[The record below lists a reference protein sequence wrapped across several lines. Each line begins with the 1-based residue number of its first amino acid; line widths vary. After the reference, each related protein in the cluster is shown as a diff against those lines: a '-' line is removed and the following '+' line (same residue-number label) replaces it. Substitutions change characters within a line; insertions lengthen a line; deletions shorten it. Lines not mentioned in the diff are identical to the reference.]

1 MPSGNAH
8 MYRQLNGRRL
18 LTGMVLAILT
28 LGLIVIDLGMGSS
41 GIGPGEVVDALLG
54 GPDGDTANTA
64 ILWSIRLPMTLTCVF
79 VGGSLSLAGL
89 QIQTITNNALA
100 SPYTLGITASASFGA
115 AIAITLGLSVAG
127 YLWIGTALLALVFAL
142 AVSLLIFYLGRL
154 KGMST
159 STLILSGIIMNF
171 FFQALQQYLQYRA
184 SPEIAQIISGWTFG
198 NLQRSSWM
206 SVVVSGCLL
215 VMGAALLSGW
225 SWRPRHTPKIRCS
238 GPGIWSLGINVERL
252 RLHVFLI
259 CSFLIA
265 GAVGF
270 IGTVAFVGLVAPH
283 CAKLMLGEDQ
293 RYLLPSATILGGL
306 MLLASSIVSKL
317 LSGGSMLPVGII
329 TSIVGVPFLF
339 VLLMKN
345 GR

>member
-1 MPSGNAH
+1 
-8 MYRQLNGRRL
+8 
-18 LTGMVLAILT
+18 
-28 LGLIVIDLGMGSS
+28 
-41 GIGPGEVVDALLG
+41 
-54 GPDGDTANTA
+54 
-64 ILWSIRLPMTLTCVF
+64 MTLTCVF

-225 SWRPRHTPKIRCS
+225 SWRLTVLTT
-238 GPGIWSLGINVERL
+238 GG
-252 RLHVFLI
+252 
-259 CSFLIA
+259 A
-265 GAVGF
+265 GAEPGDQCGEITPACLPDLF
-270 IGTVAFVGLVAPH
+270 ISH
-283 CAKLMLGEDQ
+283 CRCRWFY
-293 RYLLPSATILGGL
+293 RYGGL
-306 MLLASSIVSKL
+306 CRTCRSALCEAHV
-317 LSGGSMLPVGII
+317 
-329 TSIVGVPFLF
+329 
-339 VLLMKN
+339 
-345 GR
+345 R

>member
-1 MPSGNAH
+1 MPSGNRNL
-8 MYRQLNGRRL
+8 YRQLNGRRL
-18 LTGMVLAILT
+18 LTGTVLFALMLALMV
-28 LGLIVIDLGMGSS
+28 VDLGMGSS
-41 GIGPGEVVDALLG
+41 GMGFGDVLAALMAGPEGRT
-54 GPDGDTANTA
+54 PHTA
-64 ILWSIRLPMTLTCVF
+64 ILWFIRLPMTLTCVF

-100 SPYTLGITASASFGA
+100 SPYTLGITAGASFGA
-115 AIAITLGLSVAG
+115 AVSITLGLSVAG
-127 YLWIGTALLALVFAL
+127 HLWVGTALFALLFAL
-142 AVSLLIFYLGRL
+142 AVSLLIFHLGRM
-154 KGMST
+154 KGMT
-159 STLILSGIIMNF
+159 PNTLILSGIIMNF

-184 SPEIAQIISGWTFG
+184 SPEIAQVISGWTFG
-198 NLQRSSWM
+198 NLQRSSWV
-206 SVVVSGCLL
+206 SVAVSGGLL
-215 VMGAALLSGW
+215 AAGAALLSGW
-225 SWRPRHTPKIRCS
+225 SWRLTVLTTGEERAR
-238 GPGIWSLGINVERL
+238 SLGIPVERL

-293 RYLLPSATILGGL
+293 RYLLPCATILGAL
-306 MLLASSIVSKL
+306 LLLASSIASKM

-339 VLLMKN
+339 VLLMKK

>member
-28 LGLIVIDLGMGSS
+28 LGLIVVDLGMGSS

-225 SWRPRHTPKIRCS
+225 SWRLTVLTTGEERAR
-238 GPGIWSLGINVERL
+238 SLGINVERL

-265 GAVGF
+265 ALCEAHVRRGSAVSASQRDDPWRPYAACVLDCF
-270 IGTVAFVGLVAPH
+270 KAAFWRLHAPGGHYHVH
-283 CAKLMLGEDQ
+283 C
-293 RYLLPSATILGGL
+293 RRS
-306 MLLASSIVSKL
+306 V
-317 LSGGSMLPVGII
+317 
-329 TSIVGVPFLF
+329 F
-339 VLLMKN
+339 VRFAHEK
-345 GR
+345 REVTC

>member
-64 ILWSIRLPMTLTCVF
+64 ILWSIRLPMTLTCVLWELAQPCRSANPDHYQQRSGEPLYSRHYGKRQF
-79 VGGSLSLAGL
+79 WSGHSHYVGAFRGGVPLDRD
-89 QIQTITNNALA
+89 
-100 SPYTLGITASASFGA
+100 GA
-115 AIAITLGLSVAG
+115 ARTRIRAC
-127 YLWIGTALLALVFAL
+127 
-142 AVSLLIFYLGRL
+142 VSLLIFYLGRL

-225 SWRPRHTPKIRCS
+225 SWRLTVLTTGEERAR
-238 GPGIWSLGINVERL
+238 SLGINVERL

-317 LSGGSMLPVGII
+317 LSGGSMLPVAL
-329 TSIVGVPFLF
+329 SRPL
-339 VLLMKN
+339 
-345 GR
+345 